1 MMNSLIPRTALAALT
16 AAGVISSVQAGP
28 QAQPLFDGKSL
39 DGWEVK
45 SGFASYKVENGTI
58 VGTTVEGSPNTFLC
72 TQKTYGDF
80 VLTFEVKC
88 HPELNS
94 GVQFRSEAYAQAT
107 EIEIQG
113 KKRKHEAGRVF
124 GYQAEIATSGNSGRI
139 YDEARRATWL
149 DTAEP
154 TAEAKAA
161 FKRDDWNSYR
171 IIAQGDHITTFVN
184 GVKVADFHDSVT
196 AKGFIGLQV
205 HGIKKGTGPFSVAWR
220 NIQLREL
227 APGENPS

>member
-1 MMNSLIPRTALAALT
+1 MKLPVPTLAFAALLT
-16 AAGVISSVQAGP
+16 GIAGVHAGP
-28 QAQPLFDGKSL
+28 QAQALFDGKSL
-39 DGWEVK
+39 DGWDVK
-45 SGFASYKVENGTI
+45 SGVATYKVENGTI

-72 TQKTYGDF
+72 TQKTFGDF

-88 HPELNS
+88 APELNS

-107 EIEIQG
+107 EIEVNG

-124 GYQAEIATSGNSGRI
+124 GYQVEIATSNAGRV

-154 TAEAKAA
+154 SPEAKAA
-161 FKRDDWNSYR
+161 FKADDWNAYR
-171 IIAQGDHITTFVN
+171 VIAQGDHIQTFVN
-184 GVKVADFHDSVT
+184 GVKVADFHDTVT
-196 AKGFIGLQV
+196 PRGFFGLQV
-205 HGIKKGTGPFSVAWR
+205 HGIKQGTGPFSVAWR

-227 APGENPS
+227 APGENP